1 MKRKNQ
7 QAAGKNPV
15 IPINRAKIPAFIA
28 PYSPDEKAV
37 MKRYFYLA
45 LGTFLILLAVECLAV
60 NRFVFCWEP
69 GASTVKAVSELASE
83 NQPNSLSSYVP
94 PPWLPW
100 SLFCPGI
107 IVILYGLA
115 HEK

>member
-1 MKRKNQ
+1 MI
-7 QAAGKNPV
+7 
-15 IPINRAKIPAFIA
+15 IPIKPTNCLSFMTLFFA
-28 PYSPDEKAV
+28 DEKAIV
-37 MKRYFYLA
+37 MKRNFYLA
-45 LGTFLILLAVECLAV
+45 LGTFLILLALECLAV

-69 GASTVKAVSELASE
+69 GASTVQAVSEFASE
-83 NQPNSLSSYVP
+83 NPPNSLSAYVP